1 MATLTD
7 CIESNGTYKTSE
19 DATHHQG
26 CYGLAI
32 TQKDNITPQ
41 TKWTLQDGAVRQLAS
56 KTSGLT
62 LPTDDDAKD
71 TELPAGIASIKTTCD
86 NDEKTTC
93 LTVTQWRNIKLLKAF
108 TDNYQSWK
116 DQEDKAIRQEIDTYQ
131 QRVTAVTGRVNNMLA
146 SLDKIEARQGN
157 TAKQEHMLS
166 ELSNMLSTYDRRLD
180 TEQKDSEQTDKR
192 FNTYKT
198 LTIGVFLAIV
208 VCAVLLYYLFQKKR
222 N

>member
-1 MATLTD
+1 MATSLNT
-7 CIESNGTYKTSE
+7 CLNGKNYNTSNTN
-19 DATHHQG
+19 HQS

-41 TKWTLQDGAVRQLAS
+41 TKWTLQDGAVQAQAS
-56 KTSGLT
+56 EASGLE
-62 LPTDDDAKD
+62 LPTGDTKD
-71 TELPAGIASIKTTCD
+71 PDLSDTITSIKTNCGS
-86 NDEKTTC
+86 EKTTC
-93 LTVTQWRNIKLLKAF
+93 LTDTQWRNIELLKAF

-208 VCAVLLYYLFQKKR
+208 VCAVLLYTYFKK
-222 N
+222 NVIK

>member
-19 DATHHQG
+19 DATHQG
-26 CYGLAI
+26 CYRLAI

-41 TKWTLQDGAVRQLAS
+41 TKWTLQDGAVQES
-56 KTSGLT
+56 KASGLT
-62 LPTDDDAKD
+62 LTTDENAKD
-71 TELPAGIASIKTTCD
+71 KELPAGITSIKTDCGSDTQ
-86 NDEKTTC
+86 C
-93 LTVTQWRNIKLLKAF
+93 LTDTQWRNIKLLKAF

>member
-1 MATLTD
+1 MATLNT
-7 CIESNGTYKTSE
+7 CLNEGKYNTSNTN
-19 DATHHQG
+19 HQG
-26 CYGLAI
+26 CYELAI

-41 TKWTLQDGAVRQLAS
+41 TKWTLQDGAVQES
-56 KTSGLT
+56 KASGLT
-62 LPTDDDAKD
+62 LTTNENAKD
-71 TELPAGIASIKTTCD
+71 KELPAGITSIKEDCGSDT
-86 NDEKTTC
+86 TTC
-93 LTVTQWRNIKLLKAF
+93 LTDTQWRNIKLLKAF

>member
-1 MATLTD
+1 MANLNTCLKGNKY
-7 CIESNGTYKTSE
+7 EKSG
-19 DATHHQG
+19 DATHQG
-26 CYGLAI
+26 CYELAI

-41 TKWTLQDGAVRQLAS
+41 TKWTLQDGAVS
-56 KTSGLT
+56 NTDGLT
-62 LPTDDDAKD
+62 WATGDTKD
-71 TELPAGIASIKTTCD
+71 PDLSDTITSIKTDCGSET
-86 NDEKTTC
+86 TTC
-93 LTVTQWRNIKLLKAF
+93 LTDTQWRNIKLLKAF

-116 DQEDKAIRQEIDTYQ
+116 DQEDKAIRQEIETYQ
-131 QRVTAVTGRVNNMLA
+131 QLVTAVTGRVNNMLA

-208 VCAVLLYYLFQKKR
+208 VCAVLLYYQLQKKR

>member
-1 MATLTD
+1 MATLNT
-7 CIESNGTYKTSE
+7 CLNEGKYNNTSNTT
-19 DATHHQG
+19 HQG
-26 CYGLAI
+26 CYELAI

-41 TKWTLQDGAVRQLAS
+41 TKWTLQDGAVQAQAS
-56 KTSGLT
+56 EASGLT
-62 LPTDDDAKD
+62 LPTDTKD
-71 TELPAGIASIKTTCD
+71 KELPTGITSIKTDCGS
-86 NDEKTTC
+86 EKTTC
-93 LTVTQWRNIKLLKAF
+93 LTDTQWRNIKLLKAF

-116 DQEDKAIRQEIDTYQ
+116 DQEDKAIRQEIETYQ
-131 QRVTAVTGRVNNMLA
+131 QLVTAVTGRVNNMLA